1 MLTQIKLKNFKV
13 FKEETSFPL
22 AKINL
27 LTGINGRGKSSLLQ
41 ALLLMRQSIEQDEN
55 TSQLY
60 LNGSCVRLGS
70 FEDVSN
76 VDSVEDVIEIGFSL
90 FNTEKE
96 LSIDLNHSFVKNLT
110 NHSAVDLKTLHIS
123 SNHSFWN
130 KQSLATT
137 KSIEIYQ
144 NSKSSEIPY
153 TEKWID
159 TDLAFDKNSNL
170 NALHRVFFLYMKINE
185 DTFFTSQYFHKFN
198 EIHYVSADR
207 IGPKD
212 FYLKENLGKFINVGA
227 KGEMIANVIAHK
239 KEKDEL
245 VNDVLY
251 LGEDAKTLEQQ
262 IQEWLKEIFGEAKF
276 KIEDKGDII
285 YLYFNTK
292 NDGNW
297 YKPSNVGFGFSYIL
311 PIIVSG
317 LIAKEG
323 EILIIENPEAHL
335 HPKAQSKLTE
345 FLSKVASTGVQVFIE
360 SHSEHIL
367 NGLRIAAINQD
378 IDITNEDISV
388 LYFHEKEEGYFTQ
401 IPIKPNG
408 DIEVWKEDFFDQ
420 TNQDLSKIYG
430 I

>member
-27 LTGINGRGKSSLLQ
+27 LTGINGGGKSSLLQ

-55 TSQLY
+55 TSQIY

-76 VDSVEDVIEIGFSL
+76 VDSVEDTIGIGFSL
-90 FNTEKE
+90 FNLEKE
-96 LSIDLNHSFVKNLT
+96 LSIDLDYSFIENPA
-110 NHSAVDLKTLHIS
+110 NHSAIDLKNLKIS
-123 SNHSFWN
+123 SSHLFYNR
-130 KQSLATT
+130 QSPEKTT
-137 KSIEIYQ
+137 KSIEICQ
-144 NSKSSEIPY
+144 NQASSEIPY
-153 TEKWID
+153 SEKWVD
-159 TDLAFDKNSNL
+159 TDLEINNNKNL
-170 NALHRVFFLYMKINE
+170 NGLHRFFYLYIKIE
-185 DTFFTSQYFHKFN
+185 EKQFLADTFFKKFN

-239 KEKDEL
+239 KDEL
-245 VNDVLY
+245 VNDILY

-262 IQEWLKEIFGEAKF
+262 IQEWLKVIFGEAKF
-276 KIEDKGDII
+276 KVEDKGDII

-292 NDGNW
+292 NDANW

-323 EILIIENPEAHL
+323 EILIVENPEAHL
-335 HPKAQSKLTE
+335 HPRAQSKLTQ
-345 FLSKVASTGVQVFIE
+345 FLAKVASGGVQVFIE

-367 NGLRIAAINQD
+367 NGLRITSINQD
-378 IDITNEDISV
+378 ININNEDISI
-388 LYFHEKEEGYFTQ
+388 LYFHEKEDGYFTE

-408 DIEVWKEDFFDQ
+408 KIDKWPDGFFDQ
-420 TNQDLSKIYG
+420 TENDLDIILG